1 MCVPTHVFSADV
13 ADVENAAV
21 VAVAAAAAAAAA
33 AVRVHVRV
41 RARVRVSS
49 AAARGR
55 ARAAVPQA
63 IAARINSVA
72 AAVCVRGLS
81 RVISADS
88 AAEPGRDPEGHG
100 AEAEAPHLC

>member
-33 AVRVHVRV
+33 VRV

-63 IAARINSVA
+63 VA
-72 AAVCVRGLS
+72 AAAAAAAVRVSRLC
-81 RVISADS
+81 RVISTDS